1 MNRLLAARTA
11 KIQDAARPQHG
22 SLLLMA
28 AIALLIV
35 GCSKG
40 TFLGAAPEGAEE
52 TATEEK
58 SSGSGTLSSDQLLQK
73 GGRCDVD
80 RQVTDP
86 EGGTDE
92 WLIYRLYEL
101 ALGEDNKE
109 AFEAFRALFPSYR
122 NTRDIK
128 ENYWQRIRKNV
139 HNYLIEPDDPGYTIC
154 RIRSTDKGKKYYIT
168 PKKKSQ
174 YPVPIEIG
182 DDNGELKILKFT
194 PF

>member
-1 MNRLLAARTA
+1 MMT
-11 KIQDAARPQHG
+11 
-22 SLLLMA
+22 
-28 AIALLIV
+28 IALLV
-35 GCSKG
+35 MGCGKG
-40 TFLGAAPEGAEE
+40 TYLGAAPEGAEE
-52 TATEEK
+52 TASKEK
-58 SSGSGTLSSDQLLQK
+58 AAGTGTLSSDQLLQK

-80 RQVTDP
+80 REVIDP
-86 EGGTDE
+86 ESGTDE

-101 ALGEDNKE
+101 ALGEDTKE

-122 NTRDIK
+122 NARDIK

-139 HNYLIEPDDPGYTIC
+139 HNYLIDPGEPGYTIC

-174 YPVPIEIG
+174 YPVPIEVG
-182 DDNGELKILKFT
+182 EDDGELKILKFT